1 MSDLNGN
8 FIQNVSEKRL
18 ATEKRVPVNLKKE
31 QLLSVKR
38 Q

>member
-18 ATEKRVPVNLKKE
+18 ATEKGVPVNIKRE
-31 QLLSVKR
+31 QMLSVKR

>member
-8 FIQNVSEKRL
+8 FIQNVSLFSVARRFSE
-18 ATEKRVPVNLKKE
+18 PVNIKGE

>member
-18 ATEKRVPVNLKKE
+18 ATEKRVPVNIKRE

-38 Q
+38 K